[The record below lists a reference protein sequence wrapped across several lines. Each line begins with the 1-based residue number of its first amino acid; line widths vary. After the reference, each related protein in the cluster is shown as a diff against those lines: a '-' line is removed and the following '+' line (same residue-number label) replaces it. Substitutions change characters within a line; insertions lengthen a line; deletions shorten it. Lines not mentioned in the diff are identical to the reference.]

1 VDNHKREGGMTEQEL
16 QAIEQ
21 RANGATAGPW
31 KAEMGQ
37 VLYWSPRPTKAKPN
51 AGYTHTLI
59 RAEQTDYA
67 SGEFFAVVDDTD
79 ATFIAHARTD
89 VPALVAEVRRLR
101 ALVEALERGQ
111 GQAIQDALDLD
122 ADARWEL

>member
-1 VDNHKREGGMTEQEL
+1 MTEQEL